1 MMAFFLRSAS
11 LQIGPLKYSM
21 DDGFYFDFEVPF
33 YDSDELTTASITIT
47 NLNATSRA
55 GIVKNQVVILN
66 AGYEGDVGALF
77 VGQVAS
83 VSHKQSGTEWQTKIT
98 ATAALSQWLNAQVN
112 KTYEAGSM
120 AQDIVRDLLNI
131 FGLEIGMCQLV
142 ENTIY
147 PRGRVCTGK
156 LKDVLTEIVVN
167 ECKSRLLIRANQII
181 INNPADGVNIGYF
194 LTPESGLLM
203 YSDDSDSTEISNP
216 QTSGDAEKK
225 AEEEKT
231 WKRQCL
237 LNYRLGPGD
246 IVQIQSRELNGRF
259 QIVSGKH
266 KGSPTGSWV
275 TEIEFKLAVS

>member
-1 MMAFFLRSAS
+1 MAFFLRSAS

-21 DDGFYFDFEVPF
+21 DEGFYFDFEVPF

>member
-1 MMAFFLRSAS
+1 MIAALFPYHVSN
-11 LQIGPLKYSM
+11 PLWSYK
-21 DDGFYFDFEVPF
+21 
-33 YDSDELTTASITIT
+33 TK
-47 NLNATSRA
+47 
-55 GIVKNQVVILN
+55 KNQVIILN

-142 ENTIY
+142 VNTIY

-156 LKDVLTEIVVN
+156 LKDILTEIVVN

>member
-1 MMAFFLRSAS
+1 MAFFLRSAS

-98 ATAALSQWLNAQVN
+98 ATAALFQWLNAQVN

-216 QTSGDAEKK
+216 QTSRDAEKK